1 VIDRFAPV
9 LFILG
14 ILIAGFGGLMLL
26 PLSIAWLTAD
36 GAQSAYDEAVV
47 ITVCTGALLSLSM
60 RSRQREMRV
69 RESFLLVALIWSL
82 LPAFGALPLY
92 LHISGLS

>member
-26 PLSIAWLTAD
+26 PLSIAWLNAD

-47 ITVCTGALLSLSM
+47 ITVCPACCWHCRCAGGNARCGYARASCSSL
-60 RSRQREMRV
+60 
-69 RESFLLVALIWSL
+69 
-82 LPAFGALPLY
+82 
-92 LHISGLS
+92 